1 MSDESSFK
9 RIESEL
15 VENGIIKGFH
25 SHEPF
30 IEDRQK
36 SYGIGYPITGIE
48 KFLGYFDKSIN
59 IANFPSISL
68 LTDFSV
74 ALSECVFF
82 KETGKDRVILDG
94 EEKPVYTERA
104 RRALEFFKNVYD
116 IKGSFQF
123 RIDRKRKYRSA
134 KGLGESAAIAAA
146 TARSLVSNVF
156 GDDAL
161 KETSMISRLARLVS
175 GSGTRSVSGGIS
187 IWMSYPYIREE
198 TSYGSRLPID
208 VGKIHFGCYPFPSV
222 IQTANAHET
231 AILSSFYSGWMAMK
245 AGEIEDII
253 RSGYAIDNLLH
264 IAQQEMYRMHS
275 VLLSQGVFIHS
286 PQSLKI
292 LLSFM
297 EFQKKNE
304 GIYITAD
311 TGPSLVL
318 MSLDKGLIQEFI
330 EKQKAE
336 FIWGESPGDPG
347 SSSEQLRAFDKFNTH
362 A

>member
-15 VENGIIKGFH
+15 VENGVIRGFH
-25 SHEPF
+25 NFEPTL
-30 IEDRQK
+30 EDGKR

-68 LTDFSV
+68 LTDFSI
-74 ALSECVFF
+74 ALSECVFIRD
-82 KETGKDRVILDG
+82 TGRDHVILDG

-104 RRALEFFKNVYD
+104 RRALEFFKNIYD

-123 RIDRKRKYRSA
+123 KITRKRKYKSG

-161 KETSMISRLARLVS
+161 KEVSMISRLARLVS

-187 IWMSYPYIREE
+187 IWISYPYIREE
-198 TSYGSRLPID
+198 TSYGSRLPVD
-208 VGKIHFGCYPFPSV
+208 VGKIHFGCYAFPSV
-222 IQTANAHET
+222 IQTSNAHEI
-231 AILSSFYSGWMAMK
+231 APMSPFYSGWAAMK

-253 RSGYAIDNLLH
+253 HSGYDIDNLLYR
-264 IAQQEMYRMHS
+264 AQQEMYRMHS

-292 LLSFM
+292 LLNFM
-297 EFQKKNE
+297 EFQKKHE

-318 MSLDKGLIQEFI
+318 MSMDKGLIQEFV
-330 EKQKAE
+330 EKQKTG
-336 FIWGESPGDPG
+336 FIWGESPSDFG
-347 SSSEQLRAFDKFNTH
+347 SPSEQLRAFDKFNTYV
-362 A
+362 